1 MLGMI
6 TALVS
11 EGGTNVGGWLLE
23 QAPVIVVMGV
33 VIWWLAKRLV
43 KSENE
48 KDEMSKEVIKITTLW
63 ELKANKMDEEDKT
76 TKKEILN
83 LLQEIKSSLPIKK

>member
-1 MLGMI
+1 MLAM
-6 TALVS
+6 TTVAS
-11 EGGTNVGGWLLE
+11 EGANIGGWLLE

-43 KSENE
+43 KSESE

-76 TKKEILN
+76 TKKEILT
-83 LLQEIKSSLPIKK
+83 LLQKIKSSLPIKK

>member
-1 MLGMI
+1 MLAMT
-6 TALVS
+6 TAVA
-11 EGGTNVGGWLLE
+11 EGANVGGWLLE

-43 KSENE
+43 KSESE

-76 TKKEILN
+76 TKKEILS